1 MEEWYST
8 LNIQKKNEEK
18 NMLHPV
24 KVFKPTK
31 KGMELVKIHTTKE
44 LQKLSD
50 KNFKENK
57 YIHPSVR
64 RRTKKE
70 IEARNAGLPV
80 IGDKK

>member
-1 MEEWYST
+1 MRQFPLFIVYDSGS
-8 LNIQKKNEEK
+8 

-31 KGMELVKIHTTKE
+31 KGMKLIKIYTSKE
-44 LQKLSD
+44 VQKISD
-50 KNFKENK
+50 KNFTEHK

-64 RRTKKE
+64 RRTRKE
-70 IEARNAGLPV
+70 IEAHNAGLPV

>member
-1 MEEWYST
+1 MRQYPLIIITSRRE
-8 LNIQKKNEEK
+8 

-31 KGMELVKIHTTKE
+31 EGLKLIKIHTTKE

-57 YIHPSVR
+57 YFHPSIR
-64 RRTKKE
+64 RRTQKE
-70 IEARNAGLPV
+70 IEAHNAVLPA